1 VKRVIERCP
10 NCGVEHDDPKGGAC
24 EVCGTPLRF
33 WCRVHSKEIGW
44 LDSAT
49 CPRCAAEAARPT
61 PPPRAPAAPPPPP
74 PAPSRRPEP
83 TPPPRRPA
91 PTPPPARVEADE
103 PTWVEVPARPPR
115 RTRRPAPWGGRDPGV
130 VLREG
135 AEDLGPYAEVGASM
149 AFRAVRA
156 FFALVRSVIFWGLLG
171 AVGGFFFPQYAGEIG
186 VGQDPVWTAMAG
198 AMVGGGLGLFFGTI
212 RATRILFSQPRGP
225 GG

>member
-1 VKRVIERCP
+1 MKRVIERCP

-44 LDSAT
+44 LDSAS

-61 PPPRAPAAPPPPP
+61 PPPRTPAPAPQP
-74 PAPSRRPEP
+74 PA
-83 TPPPRRPA
+83 PRRPA
-91 PTPPPARVEADE
+91 PTRVEPPAPRRPPPTRVEADE
-103 PTWVEVPARPPR
+103 PEWVEVPAPRAPR
-115 RTRRPAPWGGRDPGV
+115 RPRPRPWGGRDPAV
-130 VLREG
+130 VIREG
-135 AEDLGPYAEVGASM
+135 AEDLAPYAEAGANM
-149 AFRAVRA
+149 AVRMVAA

-171 AVGGFFFPQYAGEIG
+171 ALAGFFFPQFAAEIAAN
-186 VGQDPVWTAMAG
+186 QDPVWTAMAG

-212 RATRILFSQPRGP
+212 RATRILFAAPRRPP